1 MNGRARHVYLP
12 RFDCLIRDHYFLFAV
27 RGLIIVNLEL
37 LGHTYSII
45 FPPCRRWIRM
55 GIQEVVVD
63 KRRTRRAHRA
73 SKFKLILFY

>member
-37 LGHTYSII
+37 LGVGTYLLDHFS
-45 FPPCRRWIRM
+45 PVPS
-55 GIQEVVVD
+55 VD
-63 KRRTRRAHRA
+63 TDGDSGGSR
-73 SKFKLILFY
+73 